1 MSAARQRLVLLGPP
15 GSGKGTQAE
24 LLEGEL
30 GVPAIS
36 TGEMVRAAMADGSEL
51 GRRVES
57 IVNSGSLVDDET
69 MGELVQR
76 RLAEDDA
83 REGFVLDGYPR
94 TLPQVDTLSTILA
107 ESGRELDRVVMIEVP
122 EEELVRRMVARGR
135 DDDDH
140 EVIRHRLAV
149 YRESTA
155 PVAERYRDEG
165 LLAVVDGF
173 HSIDEVHRSILEA
186 IGAAPTEAREARV

>member
-24 LLEGEL
+24 LLEREL